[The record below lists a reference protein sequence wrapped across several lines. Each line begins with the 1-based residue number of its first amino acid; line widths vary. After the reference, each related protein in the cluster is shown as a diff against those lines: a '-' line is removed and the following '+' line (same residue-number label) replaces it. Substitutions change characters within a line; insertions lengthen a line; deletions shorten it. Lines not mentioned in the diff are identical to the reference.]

1 MPQYFFHICNRN
13 WSVFDRHGMQLPNQ
27 KAAESQAVVLAQTF
41 RSGGPTPLNVIV
53 TNADGTELYRT
64 QVVG

>member
-1 MPQYFFHICNRN
+1 MPQYFFHICNHN
-13 WSVFDRHGMQLPNQ
+13 WSVFDR
-27 KAAESQAVVLAQTF
+27 AAESQAVVLAQTF

-64 QVVG
+64 PVVRAIR